1 MMLNKTWENLEYRLY
16 AVARR
21 LIMSIQNCESQL
33 LQSCQDMYVYIY
45 IFFFAKLISFSQSD
59 DSSYL

>member
-45 IFFFAKLISFSQSD
+45 IFFLQN
-59 DSSYL
+59 